1 MNVFNRILTVLLLL
15 VLLALALAL
24 AVFPTETLTIAG
36 RGLENATG
44 LLSTLEK
51 TYYVIYVVG
60 RIALVVIA
68 LLLFGLLLWGELR
81 PHRPKAVK
89 VHTDAGSQAT
99 VTTDSVSRRL
109 AWHVDQLADVISVT
123 PRVTAHGQSVDVTLD
138 VETSPEIDVPMKTD
152 EVVAVTR
159 EIIQDR
165 MGMQL
170 GKVEVRIKHAPY
182 AAEA

>member
-1 MNVFNRILTVLLLL
+1 MNVFNRILTVLLLI
-15 VLLALALAL
+15 VLLALAVLL
-24 AVFPTETLTIAG
+24 AVFPAETVSVAG
-36 RGLENATG
+36 RGLQNSTAW
-44 LLSTLEK
+44 LSILE
-51 TYYVIYVVG
+51 TSYYLFYVIG
-60 RIALVVIA
+60 RIALVIVA
-68 LLLFGLLLWGELR
+68 LLVFGLLLWGELR
-81 PHRPKAVK
+81 PRRPKAVR

-99 VTTDSVSRRL
+99 VTTDSVSLRL

-123 PRVTAHGQSVDVTLD
+123 PRVTAHGQSVDVLLD

-182 AAEA
+182 AGEA